1 MTYREQQ
8 NYDDMAKALRE
19 AGVAFEDTTWGND
32 VTASIS
38 VLLDTGGGVHFQDS
52 SFEEE
57 FQIYIPN
64 SDIQDPQNECFN
76 TFAVTLIE
84 QGRTVDFKRPK
95 EVIDYLRDI
104 ITLRISRGLTNKI
117 RHK

>member
-1 MTYREQQ
+1 MTNTEQR
-8 NYDDMAKALRE
+8 NYDSMANALRE

-38 VLLDTGGGVHFQDS
+38 VLLDTGGGLD
-52 SFEEE
+52 FEEE

-64 SDIQDPQNECFN
+64 SDIQDPPNEEFN

-84 QGRTVDFKRPK
+84 QGRTVDFRRPE
-95 EVIDYLRDI
+95 EVIDYLQEF
-104 ITLRISRGLTNKI
+104 TN
-117 RHK
+117 

>member
-1 MTYREQQ
+1 MTNTEQR
-8 NYDDMAKALRE
+8 NYDSMANALRE

-38 VLLDTGGGVHFQDS
+38 VLLDTGGGLD
-52 SFEEE
+52 FEEE

-64 SDIQDPQNECFN
+64 SDIQDPPNEEFN

-84 QGRTVDFKRPK
+84 QGRTVDFRRPE
-95 EVIDYLRDI
+95 EVVDYLQEF
-104 ITLRISRGLTNKI
+104 TN
-117 RHK
+117 

>member
-1 MTYREQQ
+1 MTSTEQR
-8 NYDDMAKALRE
+8 NYDSMANALCE

-38 VLLDTGGGVHFQDS
+38 VLLDTS
-52 SFEEE
+52 SIWGEFEEE

-64 SDIQDPQNECFN
+64 SDTFDPENECFN

-84 QGRTVDFKRPK
+84 QGRTVDFRRPE
-95 EVIDYLRDI
+95 EVIEYLQEF
-104 ITLRISRGLTNKI
+104 TN
-117 RHK
+117 

>member
-1 MTYREQQ
+1 MTYREQI
-8 NYDDMAKALRE
+8 NYDNMANTLRE

-38 VLLDTGGGVHFQDS
+38 VLLDTGGGLD
-52 SFEEE
+52 FEEE

-64 SDIQDPQNECFN
+64 SDVQDPPNEEFN

-84 QGRTVDFKRPK
+84 QGRTVDFRRPE
-95 EVIDYLRDI
+95 EVIEYLQEF
-104 ITLRISRGLTNKI
+104 TN
-117 RHK
+117 

>member
-1 MTYREQQ
+1 MTNTEQR
-8 NYDDMAKALRE
+8 NYDNMANALRE

-38 VLLDTGGGVHFQDS
+38 VLLDTGGGLD
-52 SFEEE
+52 FEEE

-64 SDIQDPQNECFN
+64 SDIQDPPNEEFN

-84 QGRTVDFKRPK
+84 QGRTVDFRRPE
-95 EVIDYLRDI
+95 EVVDYLQ
-104 ITLRISRGLTNKI
+104 GFTN
-117 RHK
+117 

>member
-1 MTYREQQ
+1 MTNTEQR
-8 NYDDMAKALRE
+8 NYDSMASALRE

-38 VLLDTGGGVHFQDS
+38 VLLDTGGGLD
-52 SFEEE
+52 FEEE

-64 SDIQDPQNECFN
+64 SDIQDPPNEEFN

-84 QGRTVDFKRPK
+84 QGRTVDFRRPE
-95 EVIDYLRDI
+95 EVIDYLQ
-104 ITLRISRGLTNKI
+104 GFTN
-117 RHK
+117 

>member
-32 VTASIS
+32 ATASIS
-38 VLLDTGGGVHFQDS
+38 VLLDTGGGAHFQDS
-52 SFEEE
+52 S
-57 FQIYIPN
+57 
-64 SDIQDPQNECFN
+64 FN

-84 QGRTVDFKRPK
+84 QGRTVDFKRPE

>member
-1 MTYREQQ
+1 
-8 NYDDMAKALRE
+8 MANALRE

-38 VLLDTGGGVHFQDS
+38 VLLDTGGGLD
-52 SFEEE
+52 FEEE

-64 SDIQDPQNECFN
+64 SDVQDPPNEEFN

-84 QGRTVDFKRPK
+84 QGRTVDFRRPE
-95 EVIDYLRDI
+95 EVVDYLQEF
-104 ITLRISRGLTNKI
+104 TN
-117 RHK
+117 